1 MPSCE
6 FTCKIA
12 IHSLNFKQK
21 HIRLLCHLPRPCE
34 SENLMNQPAFSYI
47 PLASEITDPNIVD
60 QVKRKFADA
69 LATLNGRSL
78 AMEALDPE
86 RPLVLLVI
94 SGGTE
99 ALIVDCVAKRHAAYG
114 REPVLLL
121 AHPGNNSLAASLEAL
136 ARLRQ
141 MDIKGEIIFFPQ
153 AADRS
158 ALSGLADRVKDMAV
172 LRRLQQ
178 SRVGLIGKPS
188 EWLVASTTDDR
199 TFQTTWGIRIIHYS
213 LAQVFAPLTERTIP
227 AKGSGNVMAGFTGS
241 GAYDQ
246 ASRVYELLDQLAR
259 DEQLD
264 ALSVEC
270 FSLFHHFQT
279 HGCLALAR
287 LNDAG
292 IMAGCEGDL
301 VSTLGLLWIKFLLGQ
316 NSWMANPVEVNQS
329 THTLWLAHCTVPT
342 SMVETVSEATH
353 FETGCGVAVSG
364 RFANGPVTL
373 LRIGGTALDKIWLA
387 EAEITAT
394 DTNPHR
400 CRTQALVQFKDA
412 SPLQEL
418 LHHPLGNHLI
428 LTRGAHARRL
438 YGWWKMFIS
447 T

>member
-1 MPSCE
+1 MTP
-6 FTCKIA
+6 
-12 IHSLNFKQK
+12 
-21 HIRLLCHLPRPCE
+21 
-34 SENLMNQPAFSYI
+34 PAFCYI
-47 PLASEITDPNIVD
+47 PLASDITDPNIVNH
-60 QVKRKFADA
+60 VKQEFADA
-69 LATLNGRSL
+69 LAGLNGKPL
-78 AMEALDPE
+78 AREALDPE

-99 ALIVDCVAKRHAAYG
+99 ALIVDCVAKRHPACG
-114 REPVLLL
+114 HEPVLLL
-121 AHPGNNSLAASLEAL
+121 AHPGSNSLAASLEAL

-141 MDIKGEIIFFPQ
+141 KDIRGEIIFFPL

-158 ALSGLADRVKDMAV
+158 ALSRLADRVHDMVV
-172 LRRLQQ
+172 LRRLHQ

-188 EWLVASTTDDR
+188 EWLVASTMDDL
-199 TFQTTWGIRIIHYS
+199 TFKTTWGIRIMHYS
-213 LAQVFAPLTERTIP
+213 LAQVFAPLTDRTIS
-227 AKGSGNVMAGFTGS
+227 AKGSGNVMAGFAGS

-301 VSTLGLLWIKFLLGQ
+301 VSTLGLLWIKYLLGE
-316 NSWMANPVEVNQS
+316 NSWMANPVEVNQDA
-329 THTLWLAHCTVPT
+329 HTLWLAHCTVPT
-342 SMVETVSEATH
+342 GMVETVSEATH

-373 LRIGGTALDKIWLA
+373 LRIGGPALDKIWLA

-394 DTNPHR
+394 DTNPQR
-400 CRTQALVQFKDA
+400 CRTQALVRFREA
-412 SPLQEL
+412 APLEEL

-438 YGWWKMFIS
+438 YGWWNMFIS
-447 T
+447 TQG